1 MFSMHIFELVPM
13 FQGYFLTFFNEF
25 MTINVERE
33 LVGLL
38 ERSERLER
46 WQAHSP
52 RLQHRLHPPRLAL
65 GQPLHA
71 FLLHPLQPDDGGQIP
86 ARLQEHLL
94 HPIPGVSVLA
104 AV

>member
-1 MFSMHIFELVPM
+1 MSWYLCSRIFPD
-13 FQGYFLTFFNEF
+13 FLQRVHDNKRGEG
-25 MTINVERE
+25 VGRPAGEERAAGT
-33 LVGLL
+33 VAG
-38 ERSERLER
+38 
-46 WQAHSP
+46 SP
-52 RLQHRLHPPRLAL
+52 RLQHRLHSPRLAL